1 MISGY
6 KVREVQGPI
15 VVEVIGG
22 QERRCFGD
30 GGTEVDLASRPTVAE
45 ASEDCLAGYQKV
57 TQRDE
62 QSMAATCC
70 EDGKWT

>member
-22 QERRCFGD
+22 QEPRCFGD
-30 GGTEVDLASRPTVAE
+30 GSTEVDLASRPTVAE
-45 ASEDCLAGYQKV
+45 ASEECLAG
-57 TQRDE
+57 D
-62 QSMAATCC
+62 AT
-70 EDGKWT
+70 GRTVNGRNM